1 MHYRRPVESSGVT
14 LPVTPMLDMTFQ
26 LLFFFIVNFHPADL
40 EGQVDASLPGKGD
53 VVQGPAPGGD
63 PAELAIPADLTVRV
77 RARQDGVAGISAIS
91 VRGLAGK
98 DEPVAD
104 LTALRN
110 ALARRRE
117 DGLRGP
123 VRVEGEGSL
132 PVRSVLAV
140 LDACRQAGYDDVGLA
155 VAGR

>member
-1 MHYRRPVESSGVT
+1 MHYRRPAESSGVT

-26 LLFFFIVNFHPADL
+26 LLFFFIINFHPADL
-40 EGQVDASLPGKGD
+40 EGQVDLSLPGKSQ
-53 VVQGPAPGGD
+53 VVKGPAGD
-63 PAELAIPADLTVRV
+63 PADPAIPADLTVRV

-104 LTALRN
+104 LAALRKT
-110 ALARRRE
+110 LGRRRE

-140 LDACRQAGYDDVGLA
+140 LDAC
-155 VAGR
+155 